1 MATVKFNKV
10 LEQVKALSTDE
21 QRQMRTLLDTL
32 LAPPGAPATE
42 EEFEQTLAVAG
53 LLSVPKPQDL
63 DVKRYWQYK
72 PVAVQ
77 GKPVSETL
85 IEERR

>member
-1 MATVKFNKV
+1 MASANFDEL
-10 LEQVKALSTDE
+10 LEQVKALSVDE
-21 QRQMRTLLDTL
+21 QWRLRTLLDAL
-32 LAPPGAPATE
+32 LTSPGTPPTE
-42 EEFEQTLAVAG
+42 EEFERALVAAG

-63 DVKRYWQYK
+63 NVEQYRQYK

>member
-1 MATVKFNKV
+1 MATAIFHKI

-21 QRQMRTLLDTL
+21 QRQLRTLLDTL
-32 LAPPGAPATE
+32 LAPPSAPPTE
-42 EEFEQTLAVAG
+42 DEFERALVAAG
-53 LLSVPKPQDL
+53 LLSVPKLQDL
-63 DVKRYWQYK
+63 DVEQYRQYQ

>member
-1 MATVKFNKV
+1 MASVNFDKV

-21 QRQMRTLLDTL
+21 QQQLRALLDTL
-32 LAPPGAPATE
+32 LAPPSSPLTE
-42 EEFEQTLAVAG
+42 DEFERMLVTAG
-53 LLSVPKPQDL
+53 LLSVPKPHDFGIE
-63 DVKRYWQYK
+63 QYRQYR